1 MEKVINITHNDLD
14 GIGCPIVIKFF
25 YNSKSVE
32 PIYCG
37 YHDVEAAIAKVL
49 DRIEAGE
56 NITQVYITDI
66 SFRKESGLD
75 KRIEQLNN
83 SAGYCLIQL
92 FDHHAT
98 SGYLNKYDWAWSHET
113 DEDSGKKKCGTQ
125 WVYEFLLNEAMLNSY
140 HIHDEVQRSLRKFVT
155 LVNLWDTWRWVEDF
169 PENPCTPAQELNM
182 IYSLEGKKIFMERY
196 IEKISN
202 GEEMIDEEEELLLQ
216 CKRQEIEKD
225 ISNKDDEMITTSLR
239 YETESNQIEFI
250 RNYLESNHIT
260 DKSYLLDK
268 YIKVFQIGV
277 VYLDRNI
284 SDVGN
289 ALAAKH
295 PELDFIVIISLPKTV
310 SFRTVKDLDVPLGII
325 ANYFTGKGGG
335 HPKSAGGVLPY
346 ELKFS
351 ILDKIAEM

>member
-25 YNSKSVE
+25 YNSESVE

-37 YHDVEAAIAKVL
+37 YHNVESAVAEVL

-56 NITQVYITDI
+56 NITKVYITDI

-83 SAGYCLIQL
+83 SVGYCLVQL

-125 WVYEFLLNEAMLNSY
+125 WTYEFLLNEAMLNSR
-140 HIHDEVQRSLRKFVT
+140 HIKMEVQQSLKDFVT

-169 PENPCTPAQELNM
+169 PENPCTPAQDLNM
-182 IYSLEGKKIFMERY
+182 ICSLEGKKIFMERY
-196 IEKISN
+196 IEKIFN
-202 GEEMIDEEEELLLQ
+202 GEKMISDEEQLLLQ
-216 CKRQEIEKD
+216 CKHQEIEKD
-225 ISNKDDEMITTSLR
+225 IATKDDEMIITSLR
-239 YETESNQIEFI
+239 YETKQNQIDFI
-250 RNYLESNHIT
+250 KNYLESNHMT
-260 DKSYLLDK
+260 DKNYLLND
-268 YIKVFQIGV
+268 YIKVFDIGV

-295 PELDFIVIISLPKTV
+295 PELDFILIVSLPKTV
-310 SFRTVKDLDVPLGII
+310 SFRAVKDLDVPLGII
-325 ANYFTGKGGG
+325 ANYLTGKGGG
-335 HPKSAGGVLPY
+335 HPKSAGGVLPHR
-346 ELKFS
+346 LKFS
-351 ILDKIAEM
+351 VLNKIIE